1 MSEVQNI
8 FSLSLFLAHK
18 YSLYSVRMNKQGIQ
32 LALHLSAFMLSLL
45 LVISISIDTFR
56 GVAFY
61 DDTNYLDLQFWIC
74 LMLMVLFFL
83 EVYNADNSWQ
93 YFGRHFLFL
102 LLIIPYLTFFDWCGV
117 ELPLQVEYLF
127 RFIPL
132 VRGYVA
138 FTLIAY
144 GLLRD
149 LSSGL
154 LIIYIVVLFSFIYY
168 CSLIFYVLESGVNP
182 QLHSFWDSL
191 WYSCMTATT
200 AGCNITA
207 TTAVGK
213 VISILL
219 ALAGMMLLP
228 VFTVYLTSLIRT
240 GKVGDVAEEA

>member
-1 MSEVQNI
+1 
-8 FSLSLFLAHK
+8 
-18 YSLYSVRMNKQGIQ
+18 
-32 LALHLSAFMLSLL
+32 MLSLL

-61 DDTNYLDLQFWIC
+61 DDTHYLDLQFWIC
-74 LMLMVLFFL
+74 LMLMVLFFV
-83 EVYNADNSWQ
+83 EVYNAERSWE

-102 LLIIPYLTFFDWCGV
+102 LLIVPYLTLFDWCGV
-117 ELPLQVEYLF
+117 SLSPSVEYLF

-132 VRGYVA
+132 VRGYIA
-138 FTLIAY
+138 FTVIAY

-154 LIIYIVVLFSFIYY
+154 LITYVVVLSSFIYY

-182 QLHSFWDSL
+182 GLHSFWDSL
-191 WYSCMTATT
+191 WYACMTATT
-200 AGCNITA
+200 AGCDIA
-207 TTAVGK
+207 AVTSVGR

-228 VFTVYLTSLIRT
+228 VFTVYLTTLIRT
-240 GKVGDVAEEA
+240 GRVSGEGDGD

>member
-1 MSEVQNI
+1 
-8 FSLSLFLAHK
+8 
-18 YSLYSVRMNKQGIQ
+18 MNKQGLQ
-32 LALHLSAFMLSLL
+32 FALHLSAFMLSLL

-56 GVAFY
+56 GIPFY
-61 DDTNYLDLQFWIC
+61 DDSHYLDIQFWIC
-74 LMLMVLFFL
+74 LMLMVLFFV

-102 LLIIPYLTFFDWCGV
+102 LLTIPYLTLFDWWSV
-117 ELPLQVEYLF
+117 ELSSEMEYLF

-132 VRGYVA
+132 VRGYIA

-149 LSSGL
+149 LASGL
-154 LIIYIVVLFSFIYY
+154 LITYIVVLFSFIYY
-168 CSLIFYVLESGVNP
+168 CSLIFYVLEINVNP

-200 AGCNITA
+200 AGCNISA
-207 TTAVGK
+207 ITTVGK
-213 VISILL
+213 VISVFL

-228 VFTVYLTSLIRT
+228 VFTVYLTDLIRT
-240 GKVGDVAEEA
+240 GHVHGGVEESQMSSKQ

>member
-1 MSEVQNI
+1 
-8 FSLSLFLAHK
+8 
-18 YSLYSVRMNKQGIQ
+18 MNKQGIQ

-61 DDTNYLDLQFWIC
+61 NDVNYLDLQFWIC
-74 LMLMVLFFL
+74 LMLMVLFFV
-83 EVYNADNSWQ
+83 EVYHAERSWE

-102 LLIIPYLTFFDWCGV
+102 LLIVPYLTLFDWCGV
-117 ELPLQVEYLF
+117 SLSPQLGYLF

-132 VRGYVA
+132 VRGYIA
-138 FTLIAY
+138 FTVIAY

-154 LIIYIVVLFSFIYY
+154 LITYIVVLFSFIYY

-182 QLHSFWDSL
+182 GLHSFWDSL
-191 WYSCMTATT
+191 WYACMTATT
-200 AGCNITA
+200 AGCDIA
-207 TTAVGK
+207 AVTSVGR

-228 VFTVYLTSLIRT
+228 VFTVYLTTLIRT
-240 GKVGDVAEEA
+240 GRVSGEGEGD